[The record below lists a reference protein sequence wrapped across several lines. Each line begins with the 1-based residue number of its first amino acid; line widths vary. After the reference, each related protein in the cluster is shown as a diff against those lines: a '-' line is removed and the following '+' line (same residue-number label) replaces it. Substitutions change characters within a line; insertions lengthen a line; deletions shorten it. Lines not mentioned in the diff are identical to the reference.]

1 MWERLY
7 KALLNQLGEDNWIDW
22 SRVSLDSTSVAGPGA
37 VRRSAPTRRIA
48 ANGARSATFCA
59 MGAAS
64 FVARWS
70 ATNVQGSTVFEK
82 LLDEGAP
89 WEAARHRSATLF

>member
-1 MWERLY
+1 MDRGKRCSKRY
-7 KALLNQLGEDNWIDW
+7 
-22 SRVSLDSTSVAGPGA
+22 P
-37 VRRSAPTRRIA
+37 
-48 ANGARSATFCA
+48 RSATFCA